1 VERAKAVANYLSAR
15 GVRAWI
21 RYQGYG
27 AVTSQIGTWEDR
39 KVEIRW
45 VNGATELPGK

>member
-1 VERAKAVANYLSAR
+1 MYLSGR

-27 AVTSQIGTWEDR
+27 AVTREMGTYEDR

-45 VNGATELPGK
+45 VSGATELPKR